1 MRDDLT
7 EMSRDHLHVFDTP
20 IQSNARVAYH
30 ARRHHITAAE
40 IADNPD
46 HLADDD
52 LAVGYNLLALD
63 YRQLAWEILA
73 RLTKLHPPDPWT
85 RP

>member
-1 MRDDLT
+1 MLPPRCCVISDPKADT
-7 EMSRDHLHVFDTP
+7 ISESLH
-20 IQSNARVAYH
+20 
-30 ARRHHITAAE
+30 AAE